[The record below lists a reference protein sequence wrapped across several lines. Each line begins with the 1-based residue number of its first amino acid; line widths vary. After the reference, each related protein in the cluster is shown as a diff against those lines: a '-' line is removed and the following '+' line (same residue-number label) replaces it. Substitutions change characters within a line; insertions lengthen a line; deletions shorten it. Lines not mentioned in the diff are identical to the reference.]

1 MRFALVRLRLVS
13 QTFKIL
19 FSGNFVYEHSFDY
32 RLFADYAQMQFHR
45 DLFIYRWI
53 VRRIKINKIYKG
65 EKLDN

>member
-19 FSGNFVYEHSFDY
+19 FSGNFVYGHSLDY

-53 VRRIKINKIYKG
+53 VRGIKINKMYKG
-65 EKLDN
+65 KN